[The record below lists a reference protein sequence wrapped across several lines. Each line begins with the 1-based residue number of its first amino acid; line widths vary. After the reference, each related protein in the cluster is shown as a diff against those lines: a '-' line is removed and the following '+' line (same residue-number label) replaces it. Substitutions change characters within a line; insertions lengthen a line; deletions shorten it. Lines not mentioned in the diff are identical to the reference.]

1 MAKVVLYIATSLDGK
16 IARKNGSID
25 WLPPVEKDGEDY
37 GYEDFYQSINALVM
51 GSKTYEQI
59 LNFGDW
65 PYKGKPSYVFTH
77 RRLHSMRKDVV
88 FTKSRPNRVINEIAK
103 QGLKKVWL
111 VGGAELTASFLE
123 LQLIDEYIIFMVPV
137 ILGEGI
143 PLFLPSVPGKKLRLI
158 ERKLYDN
165 ALARLKYRPTKKT

>member
-1 MAKVVLYIATSLDGK
+1 
-16 IARKNGSID
+16 
-25 WLPPVEKDGEDY
+25 
-37 GYEDFYQSINALVM
+37 
-51 GSKTYEQI
+51 
-59 LNFGDW
+59 
-65 PYKGKPSYVFTH
+65 
-77 RRLHSMRKDVV
+77 MRKDVV